1 MFECR
6 QVLKSGITRER
17 GRLLLGEGTSQERE
31 TTTLIFLT
39 DLRVASRLYQNG
51 EPEYHSKGNP

>member
-6 QVLKSGITRER
+6 QVLKSGITGER

-31 TTTLIFLT
+31 TTTLIFLP
-39 DLRVASRLYQNG
+39 DFEGGFKVI
-51 EPEYHSKGNP
+51 PEWGA